1 MPQQINLCTPILLA
15 QKRYFSAD
23 TMVQAL
29 AIFLL
34 VGGGLSA
41 YWVWSLN
48 AASAGFKAT
57 LEAQSRDLEKLQA
70 ALQQGTA
77 GAEPAKA
84 ALAQELATRRTA
96 LQRREKL
103 LEELQR
109 GHYPPGWGHSARLNF
124 VAQSMPKSVW
134 VTELKVDENQL
145 ELSGLTLDP
154 ASINLWA
161 AKLVA
166 SPLFKGQKLSAFK
179 VEKVSPQ
186 VKTAFFESGAGA
198 AIPFGSSVAVAPPAD
213 GRLMWSFHWVS
224 SRVRAVKPEGSN
236 P

>member
-1 MPQQINLCTPILLA
+1 
-15 QKRYFSAD
+15 
-23 TMVQAL
+23 
-29 AIFLL
+29 
-34 VGGGLSA
+34 
-41 YWVWSLN
+41 
-48 AASAGFKAT
+48 
-57 LEAQSRDLEKLQA
+57 
-70 ALQQGTA
+70 
-77 GAEPAKA
+77 
-84 ALAQELATRRTA
+84 
-96 LQRREKL
+96 
-103 LEELQR
+103 
-109 GHYPPGWGHSARLNF
+109 
-124 VAQSMPKSVW
+124 MPKSVW